1 KGTLVVAGSG
11 ENPGTLNTG
20 DGTVILAQ
28 KADAAGRVRAFSE
41 VSIVSGRPVVV
52 LQDSHQIE
60 GDRIRWGYR
69 GGTLDINGND
79 MAFNRLAAADE
90 GAVLTSRARPATVR
104 LDFSQSGQKAV
115 MWHGH
120 FTGNLSVLNNTSSAV
135 DFIMDGGADISGS
148 FTQQGGGLYIQGH
161 PVVHAVSSEAVAT
174 ALRKQGDNSVLTQPV
189 SFAQKDWESRT
200 FSIGQLKL
208 KGAAFS
214 LSRNATLTGDIDA
227 DNATMVLGSDSLYLD
242 MKDGTGSS
250 SAPVK
255 GTSAVGGASGS
266 STFRGNV
273 NMRHSA
279 LTVRDHFTGSITAS
293 DSRIAVSSENV
304 RLEGNS
310 RLTSSALTVSD
321 GGRLHVKGGLE
332 TDGGV
337 TLDRGT
343 LLVDGGSVRNDVYE
357 RLLAWS
363 EERGGLNGSGEY
375 DFMTGAAGLLRS
387 YVRGSAGNVNLQNA
401 AWMMTGNSSVKHLE
415 SSGSALYFSRP
426 GGEFHTLTAGSMDIS
441 DSVLVMRTD

>member
-1 KGTLVVAGSG
+1 
-11 ENPGTLNTG
+11 
-20 DGTVILAQ
+20 
-28 KADAAGRVRAFSE
+28 
-41 VSIVSGRPVVV
+41 
-52 LQDSHQIE
+52 
-60 GDRIRWGYR
+60 
-69 GGTLDINGND
+69 
-79 MAFNRLAAADE
+79 
-90 GAVLTSRARPATVR
+90 
-104 LDFSQSGQKAV
+104 
-115 MWHGH
+115 
-120 FTGNLSVLNNTSSAV
+120 
-135 DFIMDGGADISGS
+135 
-148 FTQQGGGLYIQGH
+148 YIQGH

>member
-1 KGTLVVAGSG
+1 
-11 ENPGTLNTG
+11 
-20 DGTVILAQ
+20 
-28 KADAAGRVRAFSE
+28 
-41 VSIVSGRPVVV
+41 
-52 LQDSHQIE
+52 
-60 GDRIRWGYR
+60 
-69 GGTLDINGND
+69 
-79 MAFNRLAAADE
+79 
-90 GAVLTSRARPATVR
+90 
-104 LDFSQSGQKAV
+104 
-115 MWHGH
+115 
-120 FTGNLSVLNNTSSAV
+120 
-135 DFIMDGGADISGS
+135 
-148 FTQQGGGLYIQGH
+148 GGGLYIQGH

-293 DSRIAVSSENV
+293 D
-304 RLEGNS
+304 
-310 RLTSSALTVSD
+310 
-321 GGRLHVKGGLE
+321 
-332 TDGGV
+332 
-337 TLDRGT
+337 
-343 LLVDGGSVRNDVYE
+343 
-357 RLLAWS
+357 
-363 EERGGLNGSGEY
+363 
-375 DFMTGAAGLLRS
+375 
-387 YVRGSAGNVNLQNA
+387 
-401 AWMMTGNSSVKHLE
+401 
-415 SSGSALYFSRP
+415 
-426 GGEFHTLTAGSMDIS
+426 
-441 DSVLVMRTD
+441 